1 MPDHVERNTGLKARY
16 NLVDNGDG
24 TITFAGW
31 SLADYRLKW
40 RTCEKAESLNF
51 ECLPCN
57 V

>member
-31 SLADYRLKW
+31 TSADYRLKW